1 MQQYRKHRETP
12 AVPDLKVLLL
22 DIVVICS
29 AAHALGWGFRKV
41 GQPRVM
47 GEMLAGILLGPSLL
61 GWLAPHLFRSLFPPG
76 GLAPLYF
83 LSQIGLLLF
92 MFHVGVQLD
101 LDEVRK
107 MGRAVVL
114 TSNISVLVPLM
125 AGSALAIYLYPRLYP
140 RPYPGLSS
148 ANVSLPVF
156 ALFMGTAMSIT
167 AFPVLARILEERNL
181 LQSPVG
187 MVAISCAA
195 VDDITAWCLL
205 AGLIAWVHA
214 GKGASPWFTM
224 AGLIAYLG
232 IMTWVVRPWL
242 ARYSAF
248 RPEGARANVVLALL
262 FLFLSAWTTER
273 IGIHALFGAFFAGA
287 ILPKSESFSRS
298 LASPIGTITGV
309 LLLPLFFATTGLRTS
324 VQLLS
329 GGTLWF
335 YCALI
340 VLVAIL
346 GKLFGCAVAAR
357 ASGMSWHNALS
368 VGILMNTR
376 GLIELVILNVGLDL
390 GVISPTLFSMM
401 VIMALVTTFMT
412 TPALALLSRKV
423 PTPVGTQSVCF

>member
-1 MQQYRKHRETP
+1 M
-12 AVPDLKVLLL
+12 PDLKILLL
-22 DIVVICS
+22 DIVVVCS
-29 AAHALGWGFRKV
+29 VARALGWGFETLR
-41 GQPRVM
+41 QPRVV
-47 GEMLAGILLGPSLL
+47 GEMFAGILLGPSLL
-61 GWLAPHLFRSLFPPG
+61 GWLAPRAFGSLFPPG
-76 GLAPLYF
+76 GLASLYF

-92 MFHVGVQLD
+92 MFQVGVGLD
-101 LDEVRK
+101 LDEVSK

-114 TSNISVLVPLM
+114 TSNISVLVPLV
-125 AGSALAIYLYPRLYP
+125 AGSTLAIYLYPRL
-140 RPYPGLSS
+140 SS
-148 ANVSLPVF
+148 AKVSLPVF

-214 GKGASPWFTM
+214 GTVASPWFTL
-224 AGLIAYLG
+224 AGLVAYLVV
-232 IMTWVVRPWL
+232 MTWVVRPL
-242 ARYSAF
+242 LGRYSSFQQESSRETIA
-248 RPEGARANVVLALL
+248 LALL

-287 ILPKSESFSRS
+287 ILPRSESFSRN
-298 LASPIGTITGV
+298 LTRYIGTITSV

-324 VQLLS
+324 VHLLR

-340 VLVAIL
+340 VVVAIL
-346 GKLFGCAVAAR
+346 GKLLGCAVAAR
-357 ASGMSWHNALS
+357 ASGMSWNNALS
-368 VGILMNTR
+368 VGVLMNTR
-376 GLIELVILNVGLDL
+376 GLIELVILNVGLEL

-412 TPALALLSRKV
+412 TPILSLLSRRV
-423 PTPVGTQSVCF
+423 NASVEPRSVSS